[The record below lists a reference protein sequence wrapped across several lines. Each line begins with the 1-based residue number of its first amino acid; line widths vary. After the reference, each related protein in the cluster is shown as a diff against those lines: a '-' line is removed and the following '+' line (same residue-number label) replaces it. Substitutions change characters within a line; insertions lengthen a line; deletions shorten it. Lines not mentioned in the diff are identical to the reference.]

1 MTATHSGQPPVDSF
15 KAYVASIRPPPGT
28 DLTYR
33 PEPML
38 QTMWQG
44 ETVSRKMRQLMRQ
57 REDLRAKFV
66 PLNEACDRAED
77 DDAVS
82 VEKFEDMDRRRNK
95 VLDKLNRANDR
106 IIGFDPQN
114 MADLAMVIAM
124 ARHQIATSEVPE
136 YFLEHL
142 LSAVERLVLEQGS
155 VSRRA
160 PSQKGGA

>member
-1 MTATHSGQPPVDSF
+1 MTVSPSKQPPVDSF
-15 KAYVASIRPPPGT
+15 KAFVASIRPPPGT
-28 DLTYR
+28 DLAYR

-38 QTMWQG
+38 QTSWRG
-44 ETVSRKMRQLMRQ
+44 ETVSRKMRQLMSR
-57 REDLRAKFV
+57 REDLRARFV
-66 PLNEACDRAED
+66 PLNEACEKAED
-77 DDAVS
+77 DAS
-82 VEKFEDMDRRRNK
+82 ISAEKFAGMDRRRDK